1 MGVRLVAR
9 GFATLIFYNVTIAH
23 DKGKPVVRQGRK
35 ATSLLERFRFAL
47 KDGRVAE
54 GDLRESSLHRLT
66 IWLRRSVARYFCFT
80 TRLGQLQ
87 NPKSFGAVLATRFCL
102 ASPAKV
108 PFQYL
113 DRFFPFFPQ
122 KISVSKPGGALRV
135 CRIVFATE
143 MFAYVRL
150 NTFIHTTRTNH
161 LVPSASCCRR

>member
-1 MGVRLVAR
+1 MGIRLVATSL
-9 GFATLIFYNVTIAH
+9 ATLFFYNVTIAH

-35 ATSLLERFRFAL
+35 ATNLPDRFSSVL

-54 GDLRESSLHRLT
+54 GDLRESSLLCLT
-66 IWLRRSVARYFCFT
+66 IWLWRCVARYDCFT

-102 ASPAKV
+102 ASSAKV

-122 KISVSKPGGALRV
+122 KISVSKPGRAVRV

-143 MFAYVRL
+143 MFAYARL
-150 NTFIHTTRTNH
+150 NTFIHRTRTNH